1 MHPHARLA
9 LLRGINVSGQKLI
22 KMAELRELLE
32 KNGFRKVNTYIQSG
46 NVVFLSPAEPSALS
60 EQLHRLFL
68 DHYGWDIP
76 TLVTTGAE
84 WESLAQANPFLSHAD
99 AEAKYLYVHLLGKE
113 PNPEAW
119 NALDLETYGPE
130 EAVWKGRAIYAYM
143 PNGYGKAQL
152 LQGFWEKKLRV
163 AVTSRNLNTVEKLR
177 EMLEAL

>member
-1 MHPHARLA
+1 MNPHARLA

-22 KMAELRELLE
+22 KMAELRVLLE
-32 KNGFRKVNTYIQSG
+32 KKGFRNISTYIQSG

-60 EQLHRLFL
+60 EQLHGLFL

-76 TLVTTGAE
+76 TLVTTGAD
-84 WESLAQANPFLSHAD
+84 WESIARANPFLAR
-99 AEAKYLYVHLLGKE
+99 AGVEAKYLYVHVLGKE
-113 PNPEAW
+113 PDPEIW
-119 NALDLETYGPE
+119 NTLNLKAYLPE
-130 EAVWKGRAIYAYM
+130 EAVWKGRAIYGYM